1 MLVTTDGPTMCLS
14 GRFDGR
20 STAVVRDALHER
32 MAGVPHVVVDMSA
45 VESVDLTALRLLAA
59 ASARMVREGRT
70 LTLRGCSPSLRR
82 AIAFNRLRRVLHAEG
97 SPTAV

>member
-20 STAVVRDALHER
+20 FTALVRDVLHER

-59 ASARMVREGRT
+59 ASARMEREGRT
-70 LTLRGCSPSLRR
+70 LALRGCSPSLRR
-82 AIAFNRLRRVLHAEG
+82 AIAFNRLRRLLHAEG
-97 SPTAV
+97 SPAAV

>member
-20 STAVVRDALHER
+20 STGAVRDALHER
-32 MAGVPHVVVDMSA
+32 MADVPHVVVDMSA

-59 ASARMVREGRT
+59 ASARMEREGRT
-70 LTLRGCSPSLRR
+70 LTLRGCSASLRPP
-82 AIAFNRLRRVLHAEG
+82 IAFPRDL
-97 SPTAV
+97 P

>member
-59 ASARMVREGRT
+59 ASARMEREGRT
-70 LTLRGCSPSLRR
+70 LTLRGFSPSLRR
-82 AIAFNRLRRVLHAEG
+82 AIAFSRLRRVLHAEG
-97 SPTAV
+97 SPAAV